1 MRIIILISMYICT
14 HIHAYTPVYN
24 PTYIHTHTPVYTYTC
39 TYVHTYIDP
48 SVNLRIC
55 LHTYTLVC
63 VRCVF
68 IRTYIFLVHTY
79 VRTYM
84 HAYVHTVHPSMYLR
98 THMYV
103 PMYALVGTHAF
114 GVYKQG
120 GWNANHVHSFSFW

>member
-1 MRIIILISMYICT
+1 M
-14 HIHAYTPVYN
+14 
-24 PTYIHTHTPVYTYTC
+24 HTHTPVYTYIRA
-39 TYVHTYIDP
+39 YIDP

-68 IRTYIFLVHTY
+68 VRTYILGAYLHTY
-79 VRTYM
+79 MR
-84 HAYVHTVHPSMYLR
+84 AYVHTVHPSMYLR

-103 PMYALVGTHAF
+103 PMYALVGTHTF

-120 GWNANHVHSFSFW
+120 GWNANYVHSFSFW